1 MIDPVNLLKVDN
13 IINTNGKIFNLDFLP
28 EYDIEDYSIEDDKEF
43 EKYVKDI
50 ERSVRNSF
58 EYKEFIYYIKT
69 FCNMNYSGLN
79 PNLISNPDSK
89 IKIEI
94 HHTPFTLYDIVKIVI
109 SKRKFFNENLS
120 LEMVAKEVME
130 LHYRQVIGLYPL
142 SKTEHELVHAGY
154 LFIPVQKVL
163 GRYDIFRSMYN
174 QFMDKD
180 LKDTLDNI
188 EEFSKSCAND
198 VDQFNI
204 LQQSNI
210 YIDAK
215 NVYSLPIMSKLL
227 DRLQYRVNEIKDN
240 MYTLPKYEPKEKKQA
255 IHFMKEAL
263 IF

>member
-1 MIDPVNLLKVDN
+1 
-13 IINTNGKIFNLDFLP
+13 
-28 EYDIEDYSIEDDKEF
+28 
-43 EKYVKDI
+43 
-50 ERSVRNSF
+50 
-58 EYKEFIYYIKT
+58 
-69 FCNMNYSGLN
+69 
-79 PNLISNPDSK
+79 
-89 IKIEI
+89 
-94 HHTPFTLYDIVKIVI
+94 
-109 SKRKFFNENLS
+109 
-120 LEMVAKEVME
+120 
-130 LHYRQVIGLYPL
+130 
-142 SKTEHELVHAGY
+142 
-154 LFIPVQKVL
+154 
-163 GRYDIFRSMYN
+163 MYN

-263 IF
+263 IFKRRNRIG